1 MSQRHSRRAFL
12 SAAVAAPLLAVGL
25 PLAANAAD
33 DSKVTSPGGG
43 VQLHVSPRAPRLSYR
58 VTLKGRPVIETSA
71 AGMVVDGV
79 DLCRGGRVGKVETY
93 CIRERHASRGVHSLS
108 T

>member
-1 MSQRHSRRAFL
+1 MSQGHSRRAFL
-12 SAAVAAPLLAVGL
+12 SAAVAAPLLAVGV

-33 DSKVTSPGGG
+33 DIKVASPGGG

-71 AGMVVDGV
+71 AGIVVDGV
-79 DLCRGGRVGKVETY
+79 DLCEGVRVGKVEM
-93 CIRERHASRGVHSLS
+93 REGGGSIGRFSF
-108 T
+108 